1 MLLKLSDV
9 MRNAGLDPKMVKLAR
24 HPLSDKRIKFC
35 YDNGFFELYL
45 RTQGKKMFKDGQYI
59 LNFVGTQGATG
70 RFEGCYLVKG
80 VRSMEGITL
89 PESFPIKPEKPPVFY
104 YNLEKTDIMSD
115 YVERLLIDW
124 GKGARNWCHNGT
136 TEKEIIALMPHRNA
150 QLVSKLTDFEN
161 MRLSFDELESI
172 IAAPDFYSDW
182 VGALSTTYAI
192 YLITDTVSGKQ
203 YVGSAYGKNG
213 LYGRW
218 SEYVNT
224 RHGGNKKIKEL
235 LKEDSERYHKF
246 QFSILQILPKSLAVD
261 NTSVIEIESLW
272 KSKLNTIQFGLNDN

>member
-1 MLLKLSDV
+1 
-9 MRNAGLDPKMVKLAR
+9 MR
-24 HPLSDKRIKFC
+24 S
-35 YDNGFFELYL
+35 
-45 RTQGKKMFKDGQYI
+45 
-59 LNFVGTQGATG
+59 
-70 RFEGCYLVKG
+70 
-80 VRSMEGITL
+80 
-89 PESFPIKPEKPPVFY
+89 
-104 YNLEKTDIMSD
+104 
-115 YVERLLIDW
+115 
-124 GKGARNWCHNGT
+124 CHI
-136 TEKEIIALMPHRNA
+136 EM
-150 QLVSKLTDFEN
+150 LVSKLTDFEN
-161 MRLSFDELESI
+161 MRLSFDELEALLRHLI
-172 IAAPDFYSDW
+172 FYSDW

-272 KSKLNTIQFGLNDN
+272 KSKLNTIPFGLNDN

>member
-1 MLLKLSDV
+1 M
-9 MRNAGLDPKMVKLAR
+9 
-24 HPLSDKRIKFC
+24 SDKEAKFC
-35 YDNGFFELYL
+35 YENGFFELYL
-45 RTQGKKMFKDGQYI
+45 KTQGKKRFENCRYI
-59 LNFVGTQGATG
+59 LNFVGTQGTLG
-70 RFEGCYLVKG
+70 RYEGCYLVKG
-80 VRSMEGITL
+80 VHSAKGMEFPKG
-89 PESFPIKPEKPPVFY
+89 FPIKPKNPPEFY
-104 YNLEKTDIMSD
+104 YDLEKQDIMQEYED
-115 YVERLLIDW
+115 RLIIDW
-124 GKGARNWCHNGT
+124 GQGARNWCHNGT
-136 TEKEIIALMPHRNA
+136 TEKEIVALMPHRNA